1 MKAVKDNLSCHVA
14 YVDLYIN
21 SLSVGEVGTLPA
33 AAFNIP
39 HNFQVLTLGCVDL
52 EAVTCRLVDARV

>member
-1 MKAVKDNLSCHVA
+1 MPVA